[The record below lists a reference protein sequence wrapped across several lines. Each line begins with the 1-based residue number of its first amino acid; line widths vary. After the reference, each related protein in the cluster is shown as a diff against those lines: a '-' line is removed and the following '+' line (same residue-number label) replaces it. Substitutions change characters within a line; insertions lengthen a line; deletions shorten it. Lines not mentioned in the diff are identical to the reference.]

1 MLFAFVKAE
10 WNGTVS
16 ERLYLEARWGDF
28 GYYDP
33 RYSSSDED
41 YFWRDTT
48 LLVLTGAHA
57 ESQTDR
63 DRKQLTG
70 ATYFLDAKVGSHTFK
85 IGGEVHNETQWSGRA
100 QNVGGNVE
108 HIYTNNVASQVN
120 LRHSHRD
127 LRVRPLRQ
135 RQRPAARGQQA
146 RSAGFVRQR
155 HVVKGPR
162 DRNVTPVGGTSS
174 RTMTTRA

>member
-1 MLFAFVKAE
+1 MSPSWVYKAE

-16 ERLYLEARWGDF
+16 DRLYLEARWGDF

-33 RYSSSDED
+33 RYSNSDEE

-70 ATYFLDAKVGSHTFK
+70 AATYFLDTKFGSHTFK
-85 IGGEVHNETQWSGRA
+85 FGGELYNETQWSGRA
-100 QNVGGNVE
+100 QNVGGNIE
-108 HIYTNNVASQVN
+108 HIYVTTNGVRRRASWC
-120 LRHSHRD
+120 SAC
-127 LRVRPLRQ
+127 RP
-135 RQRPAARGQQA
+135 RPA
-146 RSAGFVRQR
+146 SADVMRA
-155 HVVKGPR
+155 
-162 DRNVTPVGGTSS
+162 
-174 RTMTTRA
+174 TTASCWS